1 MKGLVQL
8 FLFRWREFYR
18 EPQILFWA
26 LIFPLGIMVILGLA
40 FRPKPPEPMPVLVAA
55 SPQDPIVAALET
67 STYDGQHALKVI
79 AKPLAEAENALRRGD
94 AAVLVIPG
102 PPIVYR
108 FDETHP
114 EARQTRLLID
124 RALRPEDPI
133 ARDENKP
140 ARGSRYIDWLVP
152 GLLGMQIMN
161 GSLWGVGFALVEM
174 RSKKLLKR
182 FAVTPMKRGHF
193 LLATA
198 LYRFLVVG
206 IEAVLMFAFAMVAFK
221 VPLSGSALA
230 FGVVAGIGTFSMLTL
245 ALLVAAR
252 PRNTEVAAGIMNI
265 PMLPQMF
272 MSGVFFSST
281 RFPDVMQPVIKTLP
295 LTALIDGL
303 RRIANEGGGIESVSR
318 EIVVLAVWAVVLL
331 VLALRSFRWS

>member
-1 MKGLVQL
+1 MNGLVQL

-26 LIFPLGIMVILGLA
+26 LIFPLGIMVLLGLA
-40 FRPKPPEPMPVLVAA
+40 FRPKPPEPMPVLVAG
-55 SPQDPIVAALET
+55 SENDSIVAVLSTTT
-67 STYDGQHALKVI
+67 SNLKVI
-79 AKPLAEAENALRRGD
+79 AKPLDEAESALRRGD
-94 AAVLVIPG
+94 AALLVIPG
-102 PPIVYR
+102 PPLVFR
-108 FDETHP
+108 SDKTHP
-114 EARQTRLLID
+114 DERQTRLLVEA
-124 RALRPEDPI
+124 ALQPRPKI
-133 ARDENKP
+133 ADEQDNP
-140 ARGSRYIDWLVP
+140 APGSRYIDWLVP

-182 FAVTPMKRGHF
+182 FAVTPMKRVHF

-198 LYRFLVVG
+198 MYRFLVVG

-230 FGVVAGIGTFSMLTL
+230 FAVVAGIGTFCMLAI

-281 RFPDVMQPVIKTLP
+281 RFPDAMQPVIKLLP
-295 LTALIDGL
+295 LTALIDAL
-303 RRIANEGGGIESVSR
+303 RRIVNEGAGLEGVAH
-318 EIVVLAVWAVVLL
+318 EIVVLAVWAVLLL
-331 VLALRSFRWS
+331 VLSLRAFRWT